1 MIIHTIPIFLGIC
14 YSKIMTP
21 FSIGEIE
28 YYPIVAD
35 SKFSKNSKPISEDK
49 SVEVQNTTASPSS
62 WPPSR
67 RLSQETLSSG
77 DSGFF
82 NIANQGSL

>member
-1 MIIHTIPIFLGIC
+1 
-14 YSKIMTP
+14 MTS

-28 YYPIVAD
+28 YHPIVAD
-35 SKFSKNSKPISEDK
+35 SQFSKNSKSISEDK
-49 SVEVQNTTASPSS
+49 SVEVPNTSPSS

-82 NIANQGSL
+82 NIANQGSI